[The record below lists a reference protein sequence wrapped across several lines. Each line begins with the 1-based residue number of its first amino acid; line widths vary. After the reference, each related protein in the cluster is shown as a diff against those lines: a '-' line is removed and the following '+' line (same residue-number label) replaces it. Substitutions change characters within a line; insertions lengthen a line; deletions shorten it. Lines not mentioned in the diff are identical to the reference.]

1 MDLLNT
7 EVSGTT
13 NKLLQAILRELVSL
27 NAGGKGKSDPVEVK
41 QEEVKQEEEVCPKC
55 GKPASGFKSKFAF
68 NGHVRFCKG
77 KP

>member
-7 EVSGTT
+7 EVSGTA

-27 NAGGKGKSDPVEVK
+27 NAGGKGKSDPV
-41 QEEVKQEEEVCPKC
+41 EVKQEEEVCPKC